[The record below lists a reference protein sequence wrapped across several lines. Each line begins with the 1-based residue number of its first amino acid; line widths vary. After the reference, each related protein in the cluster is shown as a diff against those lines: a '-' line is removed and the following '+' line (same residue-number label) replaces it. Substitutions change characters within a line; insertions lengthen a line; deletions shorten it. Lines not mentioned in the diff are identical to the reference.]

1 MSDEPSKHIFETEKD
16 KEILDG
22 NALEEVK
29 EEVKEEEGG
38 DAIEIKKDDSIVSKL
53 EVEVA

>member
-16 KEILDG
+16 KEILDV

-38 DAIEIKKDDSIVSKL
+38 DAIEIKKDDSIFSKL